1 MTTPK
6 KLRLNIERIGGKT
19 KKRRERDLTGLP
31 KKLIKLPEA
40 KRAKG
45 KNYREEGY
53 RTSAQTHDALAL
65 NWSFGV

>member
-1 MTTPK
+1 MLK
-6 KLRLNIERIGGKT
+6 KLRLNIERIGSKT
-19 KKRRERDLTGLP
+19 KKRRKRDLTGLP

-45 KNYREEGY
+45 KNYCEEGH
-53 RTSAQTHDALAL
+53 RISAQTYNVLAL